1 MPLQVQHRSLRSTA
15 SKLGRNRR
23 VLESNMGGVPQSF
36 RSIAPKYGALCL
48 AIAVTAAPIGTAC
61 AADELLGLYIGG
73 SVGRSDMHLPNSWT
87 ATFAATDEVVVH
99 HTGWTASVGF
109 RPLQFVGAELQYLD
123 FGKAHWSRTN
133 TSIGPGET
141 GWPDSLAVHTN
152 AEALAAVLY
161 APIPVRF
168 FDVYAKVGP
177 ARWHS
182 TVNGKADLFFLL
194 CPASLAC
201 GQLALKQDGT
211 DLVYGVGLQFKLGPA
226 ALRAEYERI
235 EANPEYPYLYDLG
248 LTWTF

>member
-1 MPLQVQHRSLRSTA
+1 
-15 SKLGRNRR
+15 
-23 VLESNMGGVPQSF
+23 MGGLLLSF
-36 RSIAPKYGALCL
+36 RSITPKFGALCV
-48 AIAVTAAPIGTAC
+48 AIAVSAAPIGTAC
-61 AADELLGLYIGG
+61 AADELLDLYVGG

-87 ATFAATDEVVVH
+87 ATFADTDEVVVH

-123 FGKAHWSRTN
+123 FGNAHWNRTN
-133 TSIGPGET
+133 ISIGPGGI

-152 AEALAAVLY
+152 AETLAAVLY

-177 ARWHS
+177 AHWHS
-182 TVNGKADLFFLL
+182 TVNGRADLGFLL
-194 CPASLAC
+194 CPVNLAC

-211 DLVYGVGLQFKLGPA
+211 DLVYGAGLQFKLGPA
-226 ALRAEYERI
+226 ALRVEYERI